1 MSPGLCS
8 SSRNWPTIFHRATK
22 GLGSSTTQSIE
33 HTEALRP
40 LFEGR
45 TPSAQANEQAKAAQL
60 IGHRSHSP
68 VTVDIRSNTLACP
81 QQQHPAA
88 QRLQDMEGGDAG
100 GCGAVDKAEPNVF
113 QAQDTASRTSLLSQW
128 QPQTLI
134 SGTTI
139 LDSGF
144 LSNIRVIRSF
154 KSSAMSG
161 LGVTTVKGRSKKTQE
176 T

>member
-8 SSRNWPTIFHRATK
+8 SSRDWPTIFHRATK

-113 QAQDTASRTSLLSQW
+113 QAQDTASRTSLLSQAAATDLDLRHHNPGLW
-128 QPQTLI
+128 
-134 SGTTI
+134 I
-139 LDSGF
+139 LVQHPGDQIFQVFSYVRPGGDDSQ
-144 LSNIRVIRSF
+144 R
-154 KSSAMSG
+154 
-161 LGVTTVKGRSKKTQE
+161 
-176 T
+176 